1 MSNNFQQQSIIE
13 FSICTVE
20 QINFFIL
27 SFTIHDPDMLGSSI
41 VSLQPLGLSVVILAT
56 TNEKN
61 DYIYTTHKIYLL
73 YLVT

>member
-20 QINFFIL
+20 QINFFIF
-27 SFTIHDPDMLGSSI
+27 SFTIQDPDMLGSSI

-61 DYIYTTHKIYLL
+61 DYIYTHTQNLSS
-73 YLVT
+73 VFV